1 MRLRTGSLIYLIP
14 ACALIGFAAIPRAGA
29 KADDGASPGSF
40 TIRGPKP
47 TIMPLQRT
55 DVAADIDGFGARVTV
70 KQKFK
75 NPSSKPIEA
84 IYTFPLPENAAVDRM
99 TLKIGDRTINGLIK
113 RRDEA
118 RKIYEEAKNAGQNAA
133 LLDQER
139 PNVFT
144 QSVANIMPGQPIEVE
159 ISYVQRLKYDGGQ
172 FEFTFPM
179 VVGPRF
185 LANTPDA
192 NKLSPP
198 RVSSKVRSGQ
208 TIGLSVNLNA
218 GAPIQELSSQLH
230 EVKTQRDGKGGAKIE
245 LVNKEEIPNR
255 DFILK
260 YRVAAGGIVSS
271 VTSNFDPVK
280 KGFFCLSVLPPVR
293 PTAEQ
298 IAPREVI
305 LVMDQSGSQS
315 GFPIEKSKE
324 LTLQM
329 LRALRKNDTFNV
341 VGFNT
346 TTRSLFN
353 SPVVVTQATLAEA
366 ENFIRGMEANGGTSV
381 EEGVLTALR
390 NQADPRRIRL
400 VVFNTDG
407 YIGNEA
413 DILKAIQNNRGRARM
428 FTFGIGNS
436 VNRYLIEGMA
446 MVGRGASE
454 IVVLNESADRAM
466 ERFLKRSR
474 TPILTDVQVRFEG
487 VNPTETVPFNLPD
500 VFDDTPVVVF
510 GRYAKPGAGSAI
522 ITGNLAGKPYSQTV
536 SLNLSES
543 ASAPAIPT
551 LWARNTIERITF
563 EKGVQQDQP
572 STIADKRI
580 ENLGLQFGLM
590 TEFTSFVAVESK
602 VVNIGG
608 RQQTV
613 EVPIET
619 PQGVADQEAMPD
631 LANVRLGLAPAGGG
645 GGFGGG
651 SGGSGG
657 FGGGLY
663 RGGPG
668 GGYPATAAPPVF
680 ASKAAPARKFGTG
693 SSGDYAKRKVEIP
706 SKIDRRLRGKK
717 GLLKVQVLV
726 TKLDGKT
733 LAELKD
739 SNLEVTGKDAGLK
752 VVFGR
757 IDAADLEWLARL
769 TFITSIRPM
778 KG

>member
-29 KADDGASPGSF
+29 KEDDGPSPGSF

-55 DVAADIDGFGARVTV
+55 DVSADIDGFGARVTV

-230 EVKTQRDGKGGAKIE
+230 EVKSQRDGKGGAKIE
-245 LVNKEEIPNR
+245 LVNKQEIPNR

-271 VTSNFDPVK
+271 VTSNFDPAK

-353 SPVVVTQATLAEA
+353 SPVAVTQATLAEA
-366 ENFIRGMEANGGTSV
+366 ESFVKGMDANGGTSV

-446 MVGRGASE
+446 TVGRGASE

-487 VNPTETVPFNLPD
+487 VNPTETVPLNLPD

-522 ITGNLAGKPYSQTV
+522 ITGNLGGKPYSQTV
-536 SLNLSES
+536 PLNLSES

-563 EKGVQQDQP
+563 EKGIQQDQP

-613 EVPIET
+613 EVPVET
-619 PQGVADQEAMPD
+619 PEGVADQEASRDVVP
-631 LANVRLGLAPAGGG
+631 RGLSSAAGG

-651 SGGSGG
+651 GFAGVPGGPGGSGG
-657 FGGGLY
+657 LVNGV
-663 RGGPG
+663 
-668 GGYPATAAPPVF
+668 PASAPALV
-680 ASKAAPARKFGTG
+680 SKAAPARASERSAT
-693 SSGDYAKRKVEIP
+693 GDYAKRKVEIP

-717 GLLKVQVLV
+717 GMLKVQVLV
-726 TKLDGKT
+726 TKLDAKT

-769 TFITSIRPM
+769 TFITSIRPI